1 MNISNIL
8 NDLSKELFSESH
20 ELFRLLVTFSIL
32 DSITGICVAIHQKK
46 LSSKIGHKGITRK
59 MTIFILVGICS
70 LIDEYLGN
78 TNNMLYT
85 VCTIFYIS
93 NELISIFE
101 NALAMG
107 IPIPEQLN
115 NALESLKRSSK

>member
-8 NDLSKELFSESH
+8 NDLSKELFSENH

-32 DSITGICVAIHQKK
+32 DYITGICVAIHQKK

-59 MTIFILVGICS
+59 MTIFILVGICN

-107 IPIPEQLN
+107 IPIPEQLK